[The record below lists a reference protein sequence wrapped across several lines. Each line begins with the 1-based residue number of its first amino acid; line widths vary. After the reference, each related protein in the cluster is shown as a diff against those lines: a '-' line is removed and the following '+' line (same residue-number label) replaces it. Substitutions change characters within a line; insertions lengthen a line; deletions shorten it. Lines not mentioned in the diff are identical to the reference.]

1 MGRVI
6 VVSNRL
12 PVSATYNEDKKNWT
26 FKMSSGGLVAGLEGV
41 KKKLP
46 FVWIGWTGMTI
57 PKEQQEGFEKQLL
70 AEHNCIPVYMD
81 DKIAEE
87 FYNGFSNGVLWP
99 LFHYLL
105 EESGSSYREHL
116 WHSYL
121 VANQAFAD
129 VVSKHIQPT
138 DLVWVHDYHLMKLP
152 EMLRKLNPK
161 VRLGFFLHIPF
172 PTSEIYQI
180 IPVRNALL
188 QGVLNCDMI
197 GFHTYDYARHFITA
211 CSRLLGC
218 ETSPAG
224 VHYEGKFIPL
234 LISPVG
240 IDPDKFEAELRTEA
254 VGKIIADYET
264 SFEGKKVFLAVDRL
278 DYIKGIPHRLRAF
291 KLLLENHPEWVGKAI
306 LIQVAV
312 PSRTEVDQ
320 YKKLK
325 IEVETLV
332 GHINGEYGDLNYQPI
347 HYLFKSTPF
356 PELCALYRISD
367 AALVTS
373 IRDGMNL
380 VAQEY
385 IACQQ
390 GRHGV
395 LVLSEFAGSASSLS
409 GAYLVNP
416 WNTHALSEAMHD
428 AITMSDEEKKGRFDV
443 LSRYIKTHTASNW
456 GESFIKDLD
465 RVSKAVAMVDNV
477 PLLTV
482 DSIRDKYN
490 KAKKRLIVL
499 SSDGALIAY
508 ASLPFLASPS
518 RKLMDV
524 LKALAKDERNT
535 VYISSG
541 RDRATLEH
549 WFGSLPVGL
558 CAEHGFYF
566 RPADYQS
573 VETTGPSNPLATSSG
588 NLTQENGWLYPGHVD
603 LSWKARIVPILKH
616 FTERTPGSFFEE
628 KEASLTWHYRS
639 TDRESSFGV
648 FRAQELRN
656 VLDNTT
662 TPAQVVMGEKS
673 VEVRPF
679 ESTNSNMVKK
689 ITNRHAEHDLLL
701 YIGDPTNIDFSKS
714 GEVIDCGVGKKTQGY
729 FLPDT
734 TEVGKF
740 LENLSR
746 QK

>member
-234 LISPVG
+234 LVSRAPIS
-240 IDPDKFEAELRTEA
+240 A
-254 VGKIIADYET
+254 
-264 SFEGKKVFLAVDRL
+264 
-278 DYIKGIPHRLRAF
+278 
-291 KLLLENHPEWVGKAI
+291 
-306 LIQVAV
+306 
-312 PSRTEVDQ
+312 
-320 YKKLK
+320 
-325 IEVETLV
+325 
-332 GHINGEYGDLNYQPI
+332 
-347 HYLFKSTPF
+347 
-356 PELCALYRISD
+356 
-367 AALVTS
+367 
-373 IRDGMNL
+373 
-380 VAQEY
+380 
-385 IACQQ
+385 
-390 GRHGV
+390 
-395 LVLSEFAGSASSLS
+395 
-409 GAYLVNP
+409 
-416 WNTHALSEAMHD
+416 
-428 AITMSDEEKKGRFDV
+428 
-443 LSRYIKTHTASNW
+443 
-456 GESFIKDLD
+456 
-465 RVSKAVAMVDNV
+465 
-477 PLLTV
+477 
-482 DSIRDKYN
+482 
-490 KAKKRLIVL
+490 
-499 SSDGALIAY
+499 
-508 ASLPFLASPS
+508 PFL
-518 RKLMDV
+518 
-524 LKALAKDERNT
+524 
-535 VYISSG
+535 
-541 RDRATLEH
+541 TL
-549 WFGSLPVGL
+549 
-558 CAEHGFYF
+558 
-566 RPADYQS
+566 
-573 VETTGPSNPLATSSG
+573 
-588 NLTQENGWLYPGHVD
+588 
-603 LSWKARIVPILKH
+603 
-616 FTERTPGSFFEE
+616 
-628 KEASLTWHYRS
+628 
-639 TDRESSFGV
+639 
-648 FRAQELRN
+648 
-656 VLDNTT
+656 
-662 TPAQVVMGEKS
+662 
-673 VEVRPF
+673 
-679 ESTNSNMVKK
+679 
-689 ITNRHAEHDLLL
+689 
-701 YIGDPTNIDFSKS
+701 
-714 GEVIDCGVGKKTQGY
+714 
-729 FLPDT
+729 
-734 TEVGKF
+734 
-740 LENLSR
+740 
-746 QK
+746 